1 MRVSHFLKM
10 RPFGKMIEQP
20 VLGKERLSQHQIEGQ
35 EDTAQ
40 KCEKCCVGHSP
51 ILPEIVTPG
60 FLFTLL
66 LLFKF
71 TRKSGQLSNQ
81 SNQGKKNPKTQE
93 TTKTEHIT
101 KLLKCPQVTSEKV
114 DENTI
119 S

>member
-1 MRVSHFLKM
+1 
-10 RPFGKMIEQP
+10 MIEQP

-81 SNQGKKNPKTQE
+81 SNQGKKTPKHKRQQ
-93 TTKTEHIT
+93 KR
-101 KLLKCPQVTSEKV
+101 
-114 DENTI
+114 NT
-119 S
+119 